1 MAAPACPDYAA
12 PTMKLLIAYDG
23 SPDAKAAVALAGH
36 LFDGSTA
43 IVLTVWEGITEV
55 VTRAGAG
62 LASTLDFEQVDAEC
76 EQRAHERA
84 AEGVGH
90 ARAAGLQ
97 AEARVAKRRVTT
109 ATVILE
115 QATAAGA
122 DLVVVG
128 SRGFATVKSIL
139 LGSVSRAVLVHARL
153 PVLVA
158 PAAARRPDRP
168 PSDTPFVSAQL

>member
-1 MAAPACPDYAA
+1 MN
-12 PTMKLLIAYDG
+12 LLIAYDG

-43 IVLTVWEGITEV
+43 VVLTVWEGFTEV
-55 VTRAGAG
+55 ITRSGAG
-62 LASTLDFEQVDAEC
+62 LASTLDFEQIDEEC
-76 EQRAHERA
+76 EQRARARA

-97 AEARVAKRRVTT
+97 AAARVAKRHDTT
-109 ATVILE
+109 ATAILE
-115 QATAAGA
+115 EATAAGA

-128 SRGFATVKSIL
+128 SRGFGTVKSML
-139 LGSVSRAVLVHARL
+139 LGSVSRAVLHQATL

-158 PAAARRPDRP
+158 PAARRCPERAVADA
-168 PSDTPFVSAQL
+168 PFLSAQL

>member
-1 MAAPACPDYAA
+1 
-12 PTMKLLIAYDG
+12 MKILIAYDG

-43 IVLTVWEGITEV
+43 VILTVWEGFTEV

-62 LASTLDFEQVDAEC
+62 LGASLDFEQIDADC
-76 EQRAHERA
+76 EQRARDRA

-90 ARAAGLQ
+90 ARASGLQ
-97 AEARVAKRRVTT
+97 AEAHVVKRVDST
-109 ATVILE
+109 ASAILTE
-115 QATAAGA
+115 ADAVGA

-128 SRGFATVKSIL
+128 PRGLGAVKSVL
-139 LGSVSRAVLVHARL
+139 LGSVSRAVLQRAAL

-158 PAAARRPDRP
+158 PAVSHHPAPLV
-168 PSDTPFVSAQL
+168 DTPFVG